1 MNMKKFFTKKTAR
14 KKGYILLLSVLIS
27 SIILA
32 MSLGI
37 FTISIKE
44 VVLASFLKDSARA
57 FQAADRAVECTLYWD
72 RSYPQ
77 NGIAQSIFSTS
88 TSYVPPSN
96 INNAVCDGQQL
107 TSSGW
112 TVTNTSATGTTQ
124 FLLNFVDGSC
134 ATVEVIKDGL
144 STMVTSN
151 GYNSCDASNPRRTQR
166 TIEVES
172 NT

>member
-1 MNMKKFFTKKTAR
+1 MKKFFTKKPTR
-14 KKGYILLLSVLIS
+14 NKGYILLLSVLVS

-72 RSYPQ
+72 RSSPQ
-77 NGIAQSIFSTS
+77 NGMTGSIFSTS
-88 TSYVPPSN
+88 SASVPPLN
-96 INNAVCDGQQL
+96 INSATCDGQQL

-112 TVTNTSATGTTQ
+112 TVTTSSATGTTQ
-124 FLLNFVDGSC
+124 FLLNFADGSC
-134 ATVEVIKDGL
+134 ATVEVIKDAI
-144 STMVTSN
+144 STMVTGN

-166 TIEVES
+166 TIEVQS